1 MHIVI
6 PYAAWQAGTADG
18 LARPHLQAFLAAN
31 RAQPVPLP
39 DEALDFYLPHEA
51 LLAQL
56 YQLDGAQTGTVPW
69 AAWQRGQAGLDSNG
83 AWARITLCHWQMG
96 MREARLHPPGPLA
109 ISQVQAEALWHSLG
123 EWLAQDGITLVPSA
137 SGAPFERDAQADC
150 FADLPSVSIR
160 RAAQGSLMDAAQK
173 GRNPSAQKIA
183 RLQGEAQMLLYNHP
197 VNAEREAQRLPAI
210 NAFWLDCAG
219 ELGKPSAPP
228 AEEVV
233 LVRTLQDA
241 AEANNLAAWRQAW
254 LALDEEL
261 FAPAALQSKLAQAGN
276 AGLRISFCG
285 LHGAQTHTYGAQSPL
300 NRLKSLFL
308 KVFSHFKPS
317 NLPEQLSNL

>member
-6 PYAAWQAGTADG
+6 PYAAWQAGAADG

-69 AAWQRGQAGLDSNG
+69 AAWQRGQAGLDSSG

-109 ISQVQAEALWHSLG
+109 ISQAQADALWHSLG

-137 SGAPFERDAQADC
+137 SGAPFERDAQADW
-150 FADLPSVSIR
+150 FADLPSVSMR

-183 RLQGEAQMLLYNHP
+183 RLQRLAFISNAAIVLVLISGIARLYGGMLDSGWLMRNHLFHIKMALFLALVALGLPTMRAYQRWGATYASNGQLPSESEINTARRWMMASSHLMLLIP
-197 VNAEREAQRLPAI
+197 LFA
-210 NAFWLDCAG
+210 
-219 ELGKPSAPP
+219 
-228 AEEVV
+228 V
-233 LVRTLQDA
+233 LVARGYGS
-241 AEANNLAAWRQAW
+241 W
-254 LALDEEL
+254 
-261 FAPAALQSKLAQAGN
+261 
-276 AGLRISFCG
+276 GL
-285 LHGAQTHTYGAQSPL
+285 
-300 NRLKSLFL
+300 
-308 KVFSHFKPS
+308 
-317 NLPEQLSNL
+317 

>member
-31 RAQPVPLP
+31 RAQSVPLP

-69 AAWQRGQAGLDSNG
+69 AAWQRGQAGLDSSG

-109 ISQVQAEALWHSLG
+109 ISRAQADALWHSLG

-137 SGAPFERDAQADC
+137 SGAPFERDAQADW
-150 FADLPSVSIR
+150 FADLPSVSMR

-173 GRNPSAQKIA
+173 GRKPSAQKIA
-183 RLQGEAQMLLYNHP
+183 RLQGEAQMLLYKHP

-210 NAFWLDCAG
+210 NAFWLDGAG
-219 ELGKPSAPP
+219 ELGKPTAPP

-241 AEANNLAAWRQAW
+241 AEANNLAAWRQTW
-254 LALDEEL
+254 LALDEKL
-261 FAPAALQSKLAQAGN
+261 FAPAALQNKLAQAGS

-285 LHGAQTHTYGAQSPL
+285 LQGAQTHIYGTQSPL